1 MDGGT
6 GFRGWGLVLS
16 PHPPPIWVEV
26 SDETRPSLGGP
37 AHQPSASPPQRPSA
51 LRQHPKIGS
60 RPPKTAWAGAQLQ
73 CLPWSLS
80 WLLVVAGAT
89 EIDGLEDR
97 WQDEHKDNGG
107 AKGDNREWGCGGVGG
122 GVPMMYTEHFHL
134 PMQDIGS
141 CPAEAQ
147 SILERQQGVT
157 NGVTRGRGPA
167 FGGKTETPICSLAL
181 GASLITRQGSL
192 RRRGTREV
200 GAERD
205 RCAPVAHF
213 VPELV
218 FASPCEQDCVPPPP
232 PHQLRTPRQG
242 GSLAPG
248 VRRPEPRGLHSAPS
262 EGLRGSLPR
271 PVPCGEGLRLHP
283 RRLCD

>member
-1 MDGGT
+1 MWGCRR
-6 GFRGWGLVLS
+6 RG
-16 PHPPPIWVEV
+16 
-26 SDETRPSLGGP
+26 
-37 AHQPSASPPQRPSA
+37 
-51 LRQHPKIGS
+51 
-60 RPPKTAWAGAQLQ
+60 AGA
-73 CLPWSLS
+73 WRVS
-80 WLLVVAGAT
+80 
-89 EIDGLEDR
+89 R
-97 WQDEHKDNGG
+97 
-107 AKGDNREWGCGGVGG
+107 
-122 GVPMMYTEHFHL
+122 VPMMYTEHFHL

-157 NGVTRGRGPA
+157 NRVTRGGGPA
-167 FGGKTETPICSLAL
+167 FGGKMETPLCSLAL

-192 RRRGTREV
+192 RRRGTGEV
-200 GAERD
+200 GPERD

-218 FASPCEQDCVPPPP
+218 FVSPCEQDSVPPPP
-232 PHQLRTPRQG
+232 QLRTPRQG

-262 EGLRGSLPR
+262 AGRRGSLPR